1 MFRREAVVDDNRRDM
16 QPPWK
21 ERLDSLRIKDLG
33 EIFGTPKPVIG
44 MVHCWPMPG
53 APGYSGYGVDTV
65 VEHALRD
72 AEALAEGGVDGL
84 IVENM
89 WDIPFRAGSSVQP
102 ESIAAHAVVARA
114 VGDAV
119 DLPLGINLVHN
130 GGTALLGIAIA
141 SGASFI
147 RVCMFTGAG
156 VWDGG
161 QWDEG
166 SAPELMRRRAELH
179 AGHVKILAD
188 VDKKHSVRFPGI
200 DLATHVEWTRF
211 FGADALIVSG
221 RMTGD
226 APDLGKVR
234 EAKALA
240 GDRPLLIGSGADT
253 SNIAAFMDVADGVIV
268 GSSIKHDGE
277 CSSPVDV
284 ERVRRFVA
292 AARG

>member
-1 MFRREAVVDDNRRDM
+1 MK
-16 QPPWK
+16 PPWK
-21 ERLDSLRIKDLG
+21 ERLDALRISDLR
-33 EIFGTPKPVIG
+33 EVFGTSKPVIG

-53 APGYSGYGVDTV
+53 APGYSDYGVESI
-65 VEHALRD
+65 VEHALAD
-72 AEALAEGGVDGL
+72 ARSLVEGGVDGL

-89 WDIPFRAGSSVQP
+89 WDVPFRAGSAIAP
-102 ESIAAHAVVARA
+102 ESIATHAVVARA
-114 VGDAV
+114 VRHAV
-119 DLPLGINLVHN
+119 DVPLGINVVHN
-130 GGTALLGIAIA
+130 GGTALLAIAIA
-141 SGASFI
+141 SGACFI

-166 SAPELMRRRAELH
+166 SAPELMRRRKELGAE
-179 AGHVKILAD
+179 GIKIFAD

-226 APDLGKVR
+226 APDIAKVR

-240 GDRPLLIGSGADT
+240 GDRPLLVGSGADER
-253 SNIAAFMDVADGVIV
+253 NAAAFLDVADGVIV
-268 GSSIKHDGE
+268 GTSLKHGGE
-277 CSSPVDV
+277 CANPVDP

-292 AARG
+292 AARTSVVRSP